1 MKQKD
6 KMRICFIGSKQKME
20 TDNLFLEK
28 LKLIADVNYI
38 PISDISLLI
47 DNGINF
53 VYEYEDISKF
63 DAIFFRIP
71 RAKYNLAASIL
82 EALPKKIIHLNSS
95 KGFYL
100 SSSKLSLYQN
110 LSHSGINV
118 PRVIFADNPQVSI
131 FDLKLL
137 RFPIL
142 IKVPTDK
149 KKVMLANSQQEAK
162 SMVDALQVLGQ
173 PILFEEYYPE
183 AKLIRLFVLGNEIVA
198 SIERKPTEVNYGGGL
213 SKKVSPSKKIIK
225 TALDVADALKTEYLR
240 VDVLDTAEP
249 TVVDVNL
256 CPLISDAIEISGV
269 DIADKV
275 IYYLN
280 SKYESKEN
288 VSRLFDEVKSMFNEK
303 L

>member
-6 KMRICFIGSKQKME
+6 KMNICFIGPKQKRE

-28 LKLIADVNYI
+28 LNSIANVKYV
-38 PISDISLLI
+38 PISNISLLI

-63 DAIFFRIP
+63 DAVFFRIP
-71 RAKYNLAASIL
+71 RAKYTLAASIL
-82 EALPKKIIHLNSS
+82 EALPKKIIHLNSP

-118 PRVIFADNPQVSI
+118 PRIIFADNPQVSI

-162 SMVDALQVLGQ
+162 SMVDALQVLEQ

-183 AKLIRLFVLGNEIVA
+183 AKLIRLFVLGNEIIA
-198 SIERKPTEVNYGGGL
+198 SLERKPTDVNYVGGL
-213 SKKVSPSKKIIK
+213 FKKANPSKKIIK
-225 TALDVADALKTEYLR
+225 VALDVADALKTEYIR
-240 VDVLDTAEP
+240 IDVLDTAEP

-256 CPLISDAIEISGV
+256 CPLISDAIEVSEV
-269 DIADKV
+269 DIVDKV
-275 IYYLN
+275 ISYLT
-280 SKYESKEN
+280 SKYESKEK
-288 VSRLFDEVKSMFNEK
+288 VSKMFDEVKSMFSENF
-303 L
+303 